1 MGKLQEETAVPG
13 GNEPASGS
21 ACCCTN
27 SPLCEKSTFRWI
39 ITLILTLQLLV
50 FTVLSIPFF
59 GRSHKHA
66 LPIQSSPSQAQI
78 EASFWLRRPASVIN
92 ASLFQLETDLQ
103 DEVGIP
109 SAQVRVLSLLSFASS
124 NWTEVVFGILSEPS
138 NESISPADISVMR
151 ETFVELFLEHSVN
164 LSLNKDIFGKAY
176 TFEVLVFPGGITVVP
191 VQSGYPLQV
200 LVLFNFTLHDTL
212 THLNSKF
219 KELKQQLA
227 AGISLKANE
236 SLFVQLTNLNG
247 STVRAPVIVQTSV
260 MPVVGLMLA
269 PPRLKQLAQRI
280 ITSPRRNLGLN
291 RTLFG
296 RIKELELSSYLKY
309 TLKPAEVP
317 SPAPSPLPAI
327 PIVYPPLSPAVPF
340 PEHSRWHW
348 QHSSCYVP
356 AAAPSHL
363 RFHHRH
369 HQQHPRYKSISPVYH
384 HLRPALS
391 PYISPFLQP
400 SPHVNP
406 HNPAH
411 PPLHGN
417 ALVSPFPAF
426 SPISKPHFIT
436 SAPHPVPVHEPAI
449 SSLPPGGPPDAPR
462 RTISTSG
469 TDPTALY
476 IPESSVPAPTF
487 PSTSSALIL
496 GLPIWYVIAGA
507 IMILISYV

>member
-138 NESISPADISVMR
+138 NESVSPADISVMR
-151 ETFVELFLEHSVN
+151 ETFVQLFLEQSVN
-164 LSLNKDIFGKAY
+164 LSLNKDVFGKAY
-176 TFEVLVFPGGITVVP
+176 NFEVLVFPGGITVVP
-191 VQSGYPLQV
+191 IQSGYPLQV

-212 THLNSKF
+212 AHLNSNF
-219 KELKQQLA
+219 EELKQQLA
-227 AGISLKANE
+227 AGISLKDNE

-260 MPVVGLMLA
+260 MPVVGSMLA

-296 RIKELELSSYLKY
+296 RIKELTLSSFLKY

-317 SPAPSPLPAI
+317 NPAPSPLPAI
-327 PIVYPPLSPAVPF
+327 PLVCPLSHGVPS
-340 PEHSRWHW
+340 PECSRQHQEHSSR
-348 QHSSCYVP
+348 YIP
-356 AAAPSHL
+356 AASPSH
-363 RFHHRH
+363 FHHHSHLQRH
-369 HQQHPRYKSISPVYH
+369 PHCKSMSPDYH
-384 HLRPALS
+384 HLIPTLSPYMSPYLQPSPPFNPHIPALS
-391 PYISPFLQP
+391 P
-400 SPHVNP
+400 
-406 HNPAH
+406 
-411 PPLHGN
+411 LHGN
-417 ALVSPFPAF
+417 VPVSSSPAF
-426 SPISKPHFIT
+426 SPISEPHVVT
-436 SAPHPVPVHEPAI
+436 SPPHPVAHLGPTI
-449 SSLPPGGPPDAPR
+449 SPLLPTGPPDAPGR
-462 RTISTSG
+462 AISPSG
-469 TDPTALY
+469 SGPTASH
-476 IPESSVPAPTF
+476 IPESTAAAPAF
-487 PSTSSALIL
+487 LSTSSALVL
-496 GLPIWYVIAGA
+496 RLPICHMVAA
-507 IMILISYV
+507 AILILFGYV